1 MSFEELL
8 ERIERLEYH
17 QSLLV
22 RMAASSNNQ
31 FDKLIIERGLGK
43 KEVQAFYKLCEV
55 MSKELEDQKA
65 EGFVNFHPLFEKFNK
80 ELHPNLQIKEVIH
93 ACVLQR
99 IFLPLMD
106 DFKRYL

>member
-1 MSFEELL
+1 MSFEDLL
-8 ERIERLEYH
+8 KRIEKLEYH

-22 RMAASSNNQ
+22 RMAASSNAQ
-31 FDKLIIERGLGK
+31 FDKLIIEKGLGK
-43 KEVQAFYKLCEV
+43 NEVQAFYKLCEY
-55 MSKELEDQKA
+55 MSKEMEDQKA
-65 EGFVNFHPLFEKFNK
+65 EGFVNFHPLFEKFN
-80 ELHPNLQIKEVIH
+80 EQLHPNLQIEEVVH